1 MNCTHPDHVDGIS
14 CEDRAIG
21 CSADCTCCMGN
32 DFDPTVVADV
42 PKNPA
47 DFRRVYDPEYLDLF
61 LTFEIVDSRERSLF
75 EFNLANKEYDK
86 LQEKPENTRAARVAK
101 LAAFYGANAHLEL
114 SPFEEPADTL

>member
-1 MNCTHPDHVDGIS
+1 MNY
-14 CEDRAIG
+14 
-21 CSADCTCCMGN
+21 
-32 DFDPTVVADV
+32 DFDQRIVDNV
-42 PKNPA
+42 PKNKE
-47 DFRRVYDPEYLDLF
+47 DFTRVYDPEYLDLF